1 MAIYYIPSSEGWASQ
16 KASNTSVPSGAAR
29 LRVKVDRTYNSAT
42 NISTLVFSLEM
53 YSANYS
59 SSSFVAYDG
68 GTFTSQGTQ
77 ATIDHHYYVSLNADT
92 TWRPVTFEGSSSAA
106 TWTRT
111 VQHDADG
118 NATITAAVNFTIHYT
133 SSYRMLFNNSG
144 SISVHEARASDVA
157 ASNGYFGDAIP
168 ITVTRKNS
176 AFTHNVRVVCLGQT
190 ETIATGSTASSLTW
204 TPAVATY
211 APLLTNGMSAT
222 ATIYCDTYNGTT
234 MIGTR
239 TATITMSLKA
249 ADVAPSLALTIED
262 ATTAPGQSQ
271 SCRDYY
277 GAFVATK
284 SKIRVTTVPTLIYGA
299 SVATTSITANGAT
312 YNSSPAT
319 TDAIV
324 SAAMDTVTGS
334 IVDSRQQSASASS
347 TISIL
352 AYSPPAI
359 NAASFHRCQQD
370 GALDDGGAYCRID
383 FDVAVTPL
391 NNHNSR
397 TLKAGIKALSAQ
409 NFTEYPV
416 TLSAYSQTGYTV
428 IPANTEISHDV
439 RLKLDDDFGSAIYA
453 TQLSS
458 AYVRPL
464 NFRTG
469 GLGIGIGKVSEYDKT
484 VDLAPDWSL
493 LQNGVPLV
501 FGVSSVNG
509 QDGAVT
515 LNAADVGAAVI
526 DDSAISASNTWSS
539 LKVNSMFKSGTN
551 NGWIYFKIGAKCIA
565 FYYNQIT
572 AVNVN
577 SQWVT
582 GTYRSGELWAA
593 PFPSFLASG
602 YNVFGAGAAGSQDS
616 GINFGRIFLASD
628 AIRVYLTCTQSKT
641 NCNYP
646 LMVIAVGDW
655 TS

>member
-29 LRVKVDRTYNSAT
+29 LRVKVDRTYNQST

-92 TWRPVTFEGSSSAA
+92 TWRPVTYEGSSSPA

-111 VQHDADG
+111 VQHDSDG

-144 SISVHEARASDVA
+144 SFSVHEARMSDVS
-157 ASNGYFGDAIP
+157 ASNGYFGNTIP
-168 ITVTRKNS
+168 ITVTRKSN

-190 ETIATGSTASSLTW
+190 TTIATGSTASSLSW
-204 TPAVATY
+204 SPAVATY
-211 APLLTNGMSAT
+211 APLLTGNMSTT
-222 ATIYCDTYNGTT
+222 ATIYCDTYNGSTL
-234 MIGTR
+234 IGTR
-239 TATITMSLKA
+239 TASITMSLKA
-249 ADVAPSLALTIED
+249 ADVAPSLSLTIED
-262 ATTAPGQSQ
+262 ATVSPPDATK
-271 SCRDYY
+271 SCLEYY

-284 SKIRVTTVPTLIYGA
+284 SKFKITTVPTLAYGA
-299 SVATTSITANGAT
+299 SVAATSISANGAT

-319 TDAIV
+319 TGAIV
-324 SAAMDTVTGS
+324 NAAQNTVTGR
-334 IVDSRQQSASASS
+334 IVDSRGQAA
-347 TISIL
+347 TDTETVTVL
-352 AYSPPAI
+352 PYTVPLI
-359 NAASFHRCQQD
+359 NAISVHRCQQD
-370 GALDDGGAYCRID
+370 GTLDDGGAYCRVD
-383 FDVAVTPL
+383 YDVDITAL
-391 NNHNSR
+391 NNHNSK
-397 TLKAGIKALSAQ
+397 TLKVGIKKVTDA
-409 NFTEYPV
+409 NYTETTV
-416 TLSAYSQTGYTV
+416 TLSAYSATGYV
-428 IPANTEISHDV
+428 VVAANTEFSHDV
-439 RLKLDDDFGSAIYA
+439 RISLIDDFSTTVYD
-453 TQLSS
+453 TQISS

-484 VDLAPDWSL
+484 VDLAADWTL
-493 LQNGVPLV
+493 LKNGQPVPLSDFYNDSGFV
-501 FGVSSVNG
+501 
-509 QDGAVT
+509 
-515 LNAADVGAAVI
+515 NAAGAAAAVI
-526 DDSAISASNTWSS
+526 NDQSASSGSAYSS
-539 LKVNSMFKSGTN
+539 NKVNSLFASGTN
-551 NGWIYFKIGAKCIA
+551 NGWVYFKIGSKCIA
-565 FYYNQIT
+565 FYFNQIT

-602 YNVFGAGAAGSQDS
+602 YKVFGAGAAGSQDS
-616 GINFGRIFLASD
+616 GIDFGRIFLASD

-641 NCNYP
+641 NCNFA
-646 LMVIAVGDW
+646 LMVVAVGDW